1 MALGVNGVFG
11 SNKIKKLKTKNMEGK
26 IIVVTGA
33 NSGLGKETATVLATK
48 GAKIILVCRNETRGE
63 AARQEIIKITSN
75 DNITLEIC
83 DLSSKDS
90 IHNCGLSLHQKYKHI
105 DVLVNNAGAI
115 FGTRATNSE
124 GLERTFALNVMGYF
138 RLTHYLLD
146 LLKKGNDKRIINVA
160 SYAHNFAKKIPWD
173 DLQFET
179 TPYRQ
184 LYVYG
189 LSKLYDIYFTKQL
202 AKMMD
207 AQQTGITVNAVHP
220 GTVHSNFGKS
230 GTKLFY
236 IGFKIAS
243 PFYDNVKKGAKM
255 AIHMASSPEA
265 KGINGAYYAHMK
277 KGKLSPLAQ
286 SDQDAKRL
294 WDKCMEIANI
304 KTYGVLDKI

>member
-1 MALGVNGVFG
+1 MN
-11 SNKIKKLKTKNMEGK
+11 GK
-26 IIVVTGA
+26 IVLVTGA
-33 NSGLGKETATVLATK
+33 NSGLGKETAKVLATK
-48 GAKIILVCRNETRGE
+48 GAEIILVCRNKVRGE
-63 AARQEIIKITSN
+63 AARQEIIKTTGN
-75 DNITLEIC
+75 ANISLEIC

-90 IHNCGLSLHQKYKHI
+90 IDSCGQSIRQKYKHI

-124 GLERTFALNVMGYF
+124 GLERTFALNLMGYF
-138 RLTHYLLD
+138 RFTHYILD
-146 LLKKGNDKRIINVA
+146 LLKNGTDKRIINVA

-189 LSKLYDIYFTKQL
+189 LSKLYDIYFTRHL
-202 AKMMD
+202 AKIMA
-207 AQQTGITVNAVHP
+207 AQETGITVNAVHP

-236 IGFKIAS
+236 LGFKIAS

-255 AIHMASSPEA
+255 AIHMASSPKV

-277 KGKLSPLAQ
+277 EGKLTTLAQ

-294 WDKCMEIANI
+294 WDICMNLANI
-304 KTYGVLDKI
+304 KTYGVVEKT

>member
-1 MALGVNGVFG
+1 MQG
-11 SNKIKKLKTKNMEGK
+11 KT
-26 IIVVTGA
+26 VVITGA
-33 NSGLGKETATVLATK
+33 NSGLGKETAKVLANR
-48 GAKIILVCRNETRGE
+48 GANIILVCRDKTRGE
-63 AARQEIIKITSN
+63 IARQEIIKTSGN
-75 DNITLEIC
+75 NNITLEIC

-90 IHNCGLSLHQKYKHI
+90 IHQCGLSIRKKYNHI

-115 FGTRATNSE
+115 FGTRVVNSD
-124 GLERTFALNVMGYF
+124 GLEQTFALNLMGYF
-138 RLTHYLLD
+138 RFTHYMLD
-146 LLKKGNDKRIINVA
+146 LLKNGTDKRIVNVA

-202 AKMMD
+202 AKLMD
-207 AQQTGITVNAVHP
+207 AQKTGITVNAVHP

-255 AIHMASSPEA
+255 AIHMASSS
-265 KGINGAYYAHMK
+265 KVKNVSGAYYAHMK
-277 KGKLSPLAQ
+277 VGKLTTLAQ
-286 SDQDAKRL
+286 SEKDAKRL
-294 WDKCMEIANI
+294 WNICLKLDDI
-304 KTYGVLDKI
+304 KTYGTLDSL